1 MFRGASGA
9 VTGGRTNAKGRIKQ
23 IPGNCVPNTER
34 RQNSTADIRLL
45 KPACLLRA
53 SHCSGA
59 LTSAVTPGIPKT
71 AGSSAKL
78 TERTCKTQDLYS
90 LVTFAQTE
98 RASDLAQKQEGDSL
112 SAAAGE
118 KNPKSM
124 YWKCLA
130 SASLGNG
137 FLSKQDT
144 EQHCRI
150 SAMRLERVPAR
161 VCLTSLDELK
171 KGGQSHDVL
180 QARESQT
187 WRKTKKVPVLLI
199 LFVYWLPREKCG
211 RVWNGGKKKQKI

>member
-9 VTGGRTNAKGRIKQ
+9 ATGGRTNAKGRIKQ

-71 AGSSAKL
+71 AGSSTKL

-98 RASDLAQKQEGDSL
+98 RSSDLAQKQEGDSL
-112 SAAAGE
+112 SAAAGKKTPQIYVLE
-118 KNPKSM
+118 VF
-124 YWKCLA
+124 
-130 SASLGNG
+130 G
-137 FLSKQDT
+137 F
-144 EQHCRI
+144 CI
-150 SAMRLERVPAR
+150 AR
-161 VCLTSLDELK
+161 KWFPFKTGYRTALQNFCYAPR
-171 KGGQSHDVL
+171 KG
-180 QARESQT
+180 T
-187 WRKTKKVPVLLI
+187 
-199 LFVYWLPREKCG
+199 
-211 RVWNGGKKKQKI
+211 GKGVSDQFG